1 MKSHIDPKWNLF
13 LAGEFEKDYYKKLLT
28 LLENDQQKGLEVYP
42 PIELMFN
49 AFNLCPFDEL
59 KVIILGQDPYH
70 QLGQAMGLAFSV
82 PNGQKIPPSLRN
94 IYKELNRDL
103 QIPIPSHGDLSS
115 WARQG
120 VLLLNTS
127 LSVRKNEANS
137 HQKIGW
143 SNFTDH
149 VITLLNNQKSNLVF
163 LLWGNH
169 ARSKRNLID
178 PQKHAIFESAHPS
191 PLARGGFIG
200 NGHFSATNIY
210 LKSKKIA
217 PIDWK
222 II

>member
-49 AFNLCPFDEL
+49 AFNLWPFDEL

-103 QIPIPSHGDLSS
+103 QIPIPSH
-115 WARQG
+115 
-120 VLLLNTS
+120 
-127 LSVRKNEANS
+127 
-137 HQKIGW
+137 
-143 SNFTDH
+143 
-149 VITLLNNQKSNLVF
+149 
-163 LLWGNH
+163 
-169 ARSKRNLID
+169 
-178 PQKHAIFESAHPS
+178 AI
-191 PLARGGFIG
+191 
-200 NGHFSATNIY
+200 
-210 LKSKKIA
+210 
-217 PIDWK
+217 
-222 II
+222 